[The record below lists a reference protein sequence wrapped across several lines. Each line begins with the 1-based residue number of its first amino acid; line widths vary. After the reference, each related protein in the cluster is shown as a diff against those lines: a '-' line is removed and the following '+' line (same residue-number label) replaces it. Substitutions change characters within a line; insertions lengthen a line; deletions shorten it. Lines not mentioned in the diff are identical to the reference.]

1 MVKIPTGLNNLK
13 TKINDLDVVKLKII
27 PIDLEKMSNLVDKK
41 VVKKAVYDTLN
52 TKVYN
57 LEEKISGGSTLI
69 WTNQYN
75 IDQQSLEKNV
85 DDAEKKFLVLLV

>member
-1 MVKIPTGLNNLK
+1 MVKVPTGLNNLK

-57 LEEKISGGSTLI
+57 LEENISGGSTLI

>member
-1 MVKIPTGLNNLK
+1 MVKVPTGLNNLK

-27 PIDLEKMSNLVDKK
+27 PMDLEKMSNLVDKK

-75 IDQQSLEKNV
+75 IDQQSLEKKV

>member
-1 MVKIPTGLNNLK
+1 MVKVPTGLNNLK

>member
-75 IDQQSLEKNV
+75 IDQQSLEKKV

>member
-1 MVKIPTGLNNLK
+1 MVKVPTGLNNLK

-69 WTNQYN
+69 
-75 IDQQSLEKNV
+75 
-85 DDAEKKFLVLLV
+85 

>member
-1 MVKIPTGLNNLK
+1 MVKVPTGLNNLK

-41 VVKKAVYDTLN
+41 VVKMAVYDTLN

-75 IDQQSLEKNV
+75 IDQQSLEKKV

>member
-75 IDQQSLEKNV
+75 IDQQSLGKKV

>member
-69 WTNQYN
+69 
-75 IDQQSLEKNV
+75 
-85 DDAEKKFLVLLV
+85 

>member
-1 MVKIPTGLNNLK
+1 MVKVPTGLNNLK

-75 IDQQSLEKNV
+75 IDQQSLKKNV

>member
-1 MVKIPTGLNNLK
+1 MVKVPTGLNNLK

-57 LEEKISGGSTLI
+57 LEEKISGASTLI

>member
-1 MVKIPTGLNNLK
+1 MVKVPTGLNNLK

-27 PIDLEKMSNLVDKK
+27 PIDLEKMSNLVDKN